1 MIREA
6 MYYKKLGNDLLQ
18 CELCPHFCTIAVG
31 EMGKCRSRGNIAGKL
46 WAVNYAKAL
55 GISVD
60 PIEKKPFY
68 HFRPGSNI
76 LSLGPN
82 SCNLSCRWCQN
93 YQISQFESPTIE
105 LSLEELYSAVLKHN
119 PTTMQLAF
127 TYTEPLTWYEYILDF
142 AAMYPEVKIAL
153 VSNGYLNPEPLAQLL
168 PHISAMNIDIKG
180 ITEELYRQQCGGSL
194 KQIKENIRLVW
205 EAGVHLELTLLL
217 IPGLNDDEEEL
228 TELVDFIAS
237 ISPEIPLHISAYRPT
252 YLTDLPAT
260 KVQDITRARQI
271 ALKKLSYVYGGNL
284 AVDGFQDCVC
294 PDCGKTLIRR
304 SLYSCDCQ
312 IQADKCCPYC
322 GRKIYGQYDH

>member
-6 MYYKKLGNDLLQ
+6 MYYKKLGKDVLQ
-18 CELCPHFCTIAVG
+18 CELCPHYCVIPVG
-31 EMGKCRSRGNIAGKL
+31 EMGKCRSRENIAGKL

-93 YQISQFESPTIE
+93 YQISQFDSPTVK
-105 LSLEELYSAVLKHN
+105 LSLEDLYRAVMKHN

-142 AAMYPEVKIAL
+142 AAMYPEVKLAL

-168 PHISAMNIDIKG
+168 PHITAMNIDIKG

-194 KQIKENIRLVW
+194 KQIKENIRQVW

-217 IPGLNDDEEEL
+217 IPGLNDREEEL
-228 TELVDFIAS
+228 NELVDFIAS
-237 ISPEIPLHISAYRPT
+237 VSPEIPLHISAYHPT

-260 KVQDITRARQI
+260 KAQDIVRAREI
-271 ALKKLSYVYGGNL
+271 ALRKLSYVYGGNL
-284 AVDGFQDCVC
+284 AVDGFQNSVC
-294 PDCGKTLIRR
+294 PDCGKVLIRR
-304 SLYSCDCQ
+304 SMYSCDSL
-312 IQADKCCPYC
+312 IGADKNCPYC
-322 GRKIYGQYDH
+322 GRTIYGQYDH